1 MNRLDFPAQS
11 WEDALPR
18 GRGPPKLISYN
29 QTAGTRAPGQE
40 PRLLHPTEA
49 QDQKPQTILL
59 LSNYRGKKKK
69 KTINK
74 RAFCVAQTW
83 IYTQLWDWLAERVQA
98 SGSTLRYFNT
108 VKVEKLRLR
117 EVKHFA

>member
-1 MNRLDFPAQS
+1 MIFQ
-11 WEDALPR
+11 PR
-18 GRGPPKLISYN
+18 VGKMPYPEGGAHLSLSATIELLERELLVKS
-29 QTAGTRAPGQE
+29 

-59 LSNYRGKKKK
+59 LSNYRGEEKK

-83 IYTQLWDWLAERVQA
+83 IYTQL
-98 SGSTLRYFNT
+98 
-108 VKVEKLRLR
+108 
-117 EVKHFA
+117 